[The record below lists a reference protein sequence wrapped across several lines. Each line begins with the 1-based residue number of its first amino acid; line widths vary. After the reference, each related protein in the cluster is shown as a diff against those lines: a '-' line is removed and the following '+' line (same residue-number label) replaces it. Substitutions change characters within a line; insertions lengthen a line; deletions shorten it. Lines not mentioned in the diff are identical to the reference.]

1 MSITSLCPAIGAVLH
16 PRARNSGGED
26 LFRKRRRRHFS
37 RYDRAACA
45 DAPDSETARMPRFV
59 TDRGIVR
66 PLPSRMAS
74 RGRTRLFSICI
85 RAVNKGT
92 STRRELVQ
100 VH

>member
-1 MSITSLCPAIGAVLH
+1 MSITSLCPAIGTVLR

-37 RYDRAACA
+37 RYDRLPVLMLA
-45 DAPDSETARMPRFV
+45 DSETARMSRFV
-59 TDRGIVR
+59 TDRRIR
-66 PLPSRMAS
+66 RMAS